1 MKTTLRILVPLL
13 ILTAVFV
20 FFGVLPRIRN
30 QQELR
35 AAADD
40 EATRTPLVK
49 VVTLQRLTDS
59 TGLTLPGQI
68 VPYRETPVFART
80 QGFLRKRYVDLGA
93 RVSQGQLLAMIE
105 APELDQDIAR
115 ARADLKLAQ
124 ANLDRL
130 KSVTLPGAVAQQ
142 DLDSRAAAVETGEA
156 NLRRLTALKELQEV
170 RAPFAGT
177 ITARNAEIG
186 NLIGTTGGTPL
197 FTISQTDLLRVF
209 IDVPQ
214 AYYQLIQTGQEATVR
229 VPELR
234 NRAFRGQVVRTS
246 GTLRAQSRT
255 LLTEI
260 AIPNRDGQ
268 LAAGLYAQVVLDLKP
283 TDGPITIPAN
293 TLLIRPEGPQV
304 VLVQPE
310 GKVHFQPV
318 SIGRDHGT
326 TLEIT
331 EGLAGTERLVI
342 NPNDRLKEGTL
353 VRVK

>member
-1 MKTTLRILVPLL
+1 MKNLLRILIPLL
-13 ILTAVFV
+13 LLTAVFV

-40 EATRTPLVK
+40 EARRTPLVK
-49 VVTLQRLTDS
+49 VASLQRLTDT

-68 VPYRETPVFART
+68 MPYRETPVFART

-93 RVSQGQLLAMIE
+93 RVRQGQLLATIE
-105 APELDQDIAR
+105 APELDQDLAR

-124 ANLDRL
+124 ANLDRVR
-130 KSVTLPGAVAQQ
+130 SVTLPGAVSRQ
-142 DLDSRAAAVETGEA
+142 DVDSRSAAVETSEA
-156 NLRRLTALKELQEV
+156 NLRRLTSLKELQEV
-170 RAPFAGT
+170 RAPFDGV

-186 NLIGTTGGTPL
+186 NLIGTGGGLPL
-197 FTISQTDLLRVF
+197 FTISQLDMLRVF

-214 AYYQLIQTGQEATVR
+214 TYYQFVKTGQEATVR

-234 NRAFRGQVVRTS
+234 NRVFRGQVVRTS
-246 GTLRAQSRT
+246 GTLRSQSRT

-268 LAAGLYAQVVLDLKP
+268 LVAGLYGQVNLEIRPDNA
-283 TDGPITIPAN
+283 PIVIPAN
-293 TLLIRPEGPQV
+293 TLLIRPDGPQV
-304 VLVQPE
+304 AIVRPD
-310 GKVHFQPV
+310 GTIHFQLV
-318 SIGRDHGT
+318 SLGRDQGV
-326 TLEIT
+326 TLEVLD
-331 EGLAGTERLVI
+331 GLTGTERLVI
-342 NPNDRLKEGTL
+342 NPNDRLKEGSV